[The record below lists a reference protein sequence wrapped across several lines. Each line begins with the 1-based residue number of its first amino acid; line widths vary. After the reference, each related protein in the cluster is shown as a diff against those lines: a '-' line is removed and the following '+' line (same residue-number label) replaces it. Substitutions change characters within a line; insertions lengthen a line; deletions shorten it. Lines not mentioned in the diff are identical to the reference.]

1 MITLPDGIKI
11 DMRWKSVAYIK
22 NDLKLC
28 FSIEPMM
35 NCEAIVY
42 FPSEQGWKIIESKFS
57 EEERLEIIFLL
68 ERIAWKRKIKII
80 IMDIMPKIL
89 SPKYDIVL
97 TGSMESTQAGRKIE
111 EENLFD
117 PGSPLTMEQV
127 YELYISL
134 EKKFA
139 KNVEGTVTI
148 NAKSLLENSVFSM
161 ITLPLLEQN
170 FNAQLNYV

>member
-1 MITLPDGIKI
+1 MVTLPDGMKI
-11 DMRWKSVAYIK
+11 DMRWKSVSYIK

-42 FPSEQGWKIIESKFS
+42 FPSEQRWRTIENELS

-68 ERIAWKRKIKII
+68 ERIAWKRKIKVV
-80 IMDIMPKIL
+80 IMDIIPEIL
-89 SPKYDIVL
+89 NLQHDIVL

-117 PGSPLTMEQV
+117 PKSPLTMEQV
-127 YELYISL
+127 HELYISL

-139 KNVEGTVTI
+139 ENVEGAVTI
-148 NAKSLLENSVFSM
+148 NAKSSWENSVFNR
-161 ITLPLLEQN
+161 ITLPLLKQN
-170 FNAQLNYV
+170 VNAQLHYV